1 MVVDQEEE
9 EEVQQSLKPIGC
21 SELFPSGLTDI
32 TVLIIK
38 IEHETIYPK

>member
-1 MVVDQEEE
+1 MVDQEEE
-9 EEVQQSLKPIGC
+9 EEVQQSLKPFGC
-21 SELFPSGLTDI
+21 SELLPSGPTDI